1 MINTKIKTSMFK
13 NLDKN
18 TIIGIVLI
26 ALMVGLYVRNVS
38 TKAKEYEKSKAI
50 SKEITD
56 TSSKPNEKLV
66 ASKLDTAKV
75 LNEVVKDTNLTKNQ
89 VINMSNKLV
98 SFEINTL
105 GGGFTN
111 ANIKN
116 YTTFEEQPVKMLP
129 KEKTQMFLKI
139 PTNSGIVSTKNIDFT
154 PVSVSDI
161 KVVLKSQNG
170 IEVIYELDSNNYM
183 LKQSWAVSGLDK
195 SKNVE
200 MEFVTEM
207 MQQEANLERERQYS
221 TIKYLTNSGSY
232 TTNLNPAKNTEETS
246 TESFKYISFGQQFFN
261 TTIIP
266 SVSFSKGTFSTFY
279 LENELDYVKKYKA
292 SLSIPSSENLT
303 FKYFV
308 GPTSYSLLKEEKID
322 LEEIVPLSQD
332 FVIFR
337 WVKIFNEYLIIP
349 LFDFL
354 SQFFTNYGIII
365 FLLTLI
371 IKTVL
376 LPLSYKTYKSG
387 VAMRVLKPELDKL
400 RAKHGDDQQAFAQE
414 QMKIFS
420 EYGVS
425 PFGGCLPM
433 LLQMPILI
441 AMFSFFPAAIE
452 LRHQAFLW
460 APDLST
466 FDSIIN
472 LPFKIPF
479 YGAHVSLFA
488 LLMTVT
494 QIGTSWYMQKLQP
507 SSPQAD
513 QMKLMIYIM
522 PIFMLFLFNSFPA
535 AITYYYLLQNII
547 SIVQQWAVT
556 KIFISEEKIRE
567 EIDAH
572 KKKPKK
578 QSLFQKKMQE
588 AMQLAEEQKKM
599 QQNRKK

>member
-1 MINTKIKTSMFK
+1 MFK

-18 TIIGIVLI
+18 TIIGIALI

-50 SKEITD
+50 SKEIAD
-56 TSSKPNEKLV
+56 TTSIQNEKIITPN
-66 ASKLDTAKV
+66 LDSIKKS
-75 LNEVVKDTNLTKNQ
+75 NEVAVDTNTVKNQ
-89 VINMSNKLV
+89 VVTIGNKLV

-139 PTNSGIVSTKNIDFT
+139 PTASGALSTKNIDFA
-154 PVSVSDI
+154 PILVSET

-170 IEVIYELDSNNYM
+170 VEIIYELDSNNYM
-183 LKQSWAVSGLDK
+183 LKQSWTIPGLDK

-207 MQQEANLERERQYS
+207 LQQEANLERERQYS

-266 SVSFSKGTFSTFY
+266 NASFTKGTFSTYY

-292 SLSIPSSENLT
+292 TLSVPSKENLS

-400 RAKHGDDQQAFAQE
+400 RAKHGDNQQAFAQE

-433 LLQMPILI
+433 LLQMPILV

-556 KIFISEEKIRE
+556 KIFISEDKIRE
-567 EIDAH
+567 EIEAH

>member
-1 MINTKIKTSMFK
+1 
-13 NLDKN
+13 
-18 TIIGIVLI
+18 
-26 ALMVGLYVRNVS
+26 MVGLYVRNVS

-56 TSSKPNEKLV
+56 TSSKSNEKVV

-75 LNEVVKDTNLTKNQ
+75 LNEVVTDTNLTKNQ

-139 PTNSGIVSTKNIDFT
+139 PTTSGIVSTKNIDFT
-154 PVSVSDI
+154 PVSVSDT

-170 IEVIYELDSNNYM
+170 IEIIYELDSNNYM

-195 SKNVE
+195 SKNLE

-292 SLSIPSSENLT
+292 TLSIPSSENLT

-433 LLQMPILI
+433 LLQMPILV

-488 LLMTVT
+488 LLMTIT

-522 PIFMLFLFNSFPA
+522 PIFMLLLFNSFPA

-588 AMQLAEEQKKM
+588 AMQLAEEQKKC
-599 QQNRKK
+599 NKIERNSKKKLNFLIKYI

>member
-1 MINTKIKTSMFK
+1 
-13 NLDKN
+13 
-18 TIIGIVLI
+18 
-26 ALMVGLYVRNVS
+26 
-38 TKAKEYEKSKAI
+38 
-50 SKEITD
+50 
-56 TSSKPNEKLV
+56 
-66 ASKLDTAKV
+66 
-75 LNEVVKDTNLTKNQ
+75 
-89 VINMSNKLV
+89 
-98 SFEINTL
+98 
-105 GGGFTN
+105 
-111 ANIKN
+111 
-116 YTTFEEQPVKMLP
+116 
-129 KEKTQMFLKI
+129 
-139 PTNSGIVSTKNIDFT
+139 
-154 PVSVSDI
+154 
-161 KVVLKSQNG
+161 
-170 IEVIYELDSNNYM
+170 
-183 LKQSWAVSGLDK
+183 
-195 SKNVE
+195 
-200 MEFVTEM
+200 
-207 MQQEANLERERQYS
+207 
-221 TIKYLTNSGSY
+221 
-232 TTNLNPAKNTEETS
+232 
-246 TESFKYISFGQQFFN
+246 
-261 TTIIP
+261 
-266 SVSFSKGTFSTFY
+266 
-279 LENELDYVKKYKA
+279 
-292 SLSIPSSENLT
+292 
-303 FKYFV
+303 
-308 GPTSYSLLKEEKID
+308 
-322 LEEIVPLSQD
+322 
-332 FVIFR
+332 
-337 WVKIFNEYLIIP
+337 
-349 LFDFL
+349 L

-433 LLQMPILI
+433 LLQMPILV

-556 KIFISEEKIRE
+556 KIFISEDKIRE

>member
-1 MINTKIKTSMFK
+1 LINTKIKTSMFK

-38 TKAKEYEKSKAI
+38 TKAKEHEKSKAI

-56 TSSKPNEKLV
+56 TSSKSNEKVV
-66 ASKLDTAKV
+66 ASKLDTVKV
-75 LNEVVKDTNLTKNQ
+75 LNEVVADTNLSNNQ

-129 KEKTQMFLKI
+129 KEKTQMSLKI
-139 PTNSGIVSTKNIDFT
+139 PTTSGIVSTKNIDFT
-154 PVSVSDI
+154 PVSVSDT

-170 IEVIYELDSNNYM
+170 IEIIYELDSNNYM
-183 LKQSWAVSGLDK
+183 LKQSWAMSGLDK

-433 LLQMPILI
+433 LLQMPILV

>member
-1 MINTKIKTSMFK
+1 MFK

-556 KIFISEEKIRE
+556 KLFISEEKIRE

>member
-1 MINTKIKTSMFK
+1 MFK

-18 TIIGIVLI
+18 TIIGIALI

-50 SKEITD
+50 AKEIAD
-56 TSSKPNEKLV
+56 TTLIQNEKIITPN
-66 ASKLDTAKV
+66 LDSIKKS
-75 LNEVVKDTNLTKNQ
+75 NEVAVDTNTVKNQ
-89 VINMSNKLV
+89 VVTIGNKMV

-139 PTNSGIVSTKNIDFT
+139 PTASGVLSTKNIDFA
-154 PVSVSDI
+154 PILVSET

-170 IEVIYELDSNNYM
+170 VEIIYELDSNNYM
-183 LKQSWAVSGLDK
+183 LKQSWTIPGLDK

-207 MQQEANLERERQYS
+207 LQQEANLERERQYS

-266 SVSFSKGTFSTFY
+266 NASFTKGTFSTYY

-292 SLSIPSSENLT
+292 TLSVPSKENLS

-433 LLQMPILI
+433 LLQMPILV

-556 KIFISEEKIRE
+556 KIFISEDKIRE
-567 EIDAH
+567 EIEAH

>member
-1 MINTKIKTSMFK
+1 MFK

-38 TKAKEYEKSKAI
+38 TKAKEHEKSKAI

-56 TSSKPNEKLV
+56 TSSKSNEKVV
-66 ASKLDTAKV
+66 ASKLDTVKV
-75 LNEVVKDTNLTKNQ
+75 LNEVVADTNLSNNQ

-129 KEKTQMFLKI
+129 KEKTQMSLKI
-139 PTNSGIVSTKNIDFT
+139 PTTSGIVSTKNIDFT
-154 PVSVSDI
+154 PVSVSDT

-170 IEVIYELDSNNYM
+170 IEIIYELDSNNYM
-183 LKQSWAVSGLDK
+183 LKQSWTIPGLDK
-195 SKNVE
+195 SKNIE

-207 MQQEANLERERQYS
+207 LQQEANLERERQYS

-266 SVSFSKGTFSTFY
+266 SVSFSKGTFSTYY

-433 LLQMPILI
+433 LLQMPILV

>member
-1 MINTKIKTSMFK
+1 MFK

-56 TSSKPNEKLV
+56 TSSKQNEKVV

-75 LNEVVKDTNLTKNQ
+75 LNEVVTDTNLTQNQ

-154 PVSVSDI
+154 PVSVSDT

-170 IEVIYELDSNNYM
+170 IEIIYELDSDNYM

-292 SLSIPSSENLT
+292 TLSIPSSENLT

-433 LLQMPILI
+433 LLQMPILV

>member
-1 MINTKIKTSMFK
+1 MFK

-18 TIIGIVLI
+18 TIIGIALI

-50 SKEITD
+50 SKEIAD
-56 TSSKPNEKLV
+56 TTSIQNEKIITPN
-66 ASKLDTAKV
+66 LDSIKKS
-75 LNEVVKDTNLTKNQ
+75 NELAVDTNTVKNQ
-89 VINMSNKLV
+89 VVTIGNKMV

-139 PTNSGIVSTKNIDFT
+139 PTASGVLSTKNINFA
-154 PVSVSDI
+154 PISVSET

-170 IEVIYELDSNNYM
+170 VEIIYELDSNNYM
-183 LKQSWAVSGLDK
+183 LKQSWTIPGLDK

-207 MQQEANLERERQYS
+207 LQQEANLERERQYS

-266 SVSFSKGTFSTFY
+266 NASFTKGTFSTYY
-279 LENELDYVKKYKA
+279 LENEMDYVKKYKA
-292 SLSIPSSENLT
+292 TLSVPSKENLS

-400 RAKHGDDQQAFAQE
+400 RAKHGDNQQAFAQE

-433 LLQMPILI
+433 LLQMPILV

-556 KIFISEEKIRE
+556 KIFISEDKIRE
-567 EIDAH
+567 EIEAH

>member
-1 MINTKIKTSMFK
+1 MFK

-26 ALMVGLYVRNVS
+26 ALMVGLYVRNIS

-56 TSSKPNEKLV
+56 TSSKPNEKVV

-75 LNEVVKDTNLTKNQ
+75 LNEVVTDTNLTNNQ

-139 PTNSGIVSTKNIDFT
+139 PTTSGIVSTKNIDFT
-154 PVSVSDI
+154 PVSVSDT

-170 IEVIYELDSNNYM
+170 IEIIYELDSNNYM

-556 KIFISEEKIRE
+556 KLFISEEKIRE

>member
-1 MINTKIKTSMFK
+1 MFK

-56 TSSKPNEKLV
+56 TSSKQNEKVV

-75 LNEVVKDTNLTKNQ
+75 LNEVVSDTNLTNNQ

-105 GGGFTN
+105 GGDFTN

-139 PTNSGIVSTKNIDFT
+139 PTASGVLSTKNIDFS
-154 PVSVSDI
+154 PIFVSET

-170 IEVIYELDSNNYM
+170 VEIIYELDSNNYM
-183 LKQSWAVSGLDK
+183 LKQSWTIPGLDK

-207 MQQEANLERERQYS
+207 LQQEANLERERQYS

-266 SVSFSKGTFSTFY
+266 SISFSKGTFSTFY

-376 LPLSYKTYKSG
+376 LPFSYKTYKSG

-433 LLQMPILI
+433 LLQMPILV

-556 KIFISEEKIRE
+556 KIFISEDKIRE

>member
-1 MINTKIKTSMFK
+1 
-13 NLDKN
+13 
-18 TIIGIVLI
+18 
-26 ALMVGLYVRNVS
+26 MVGLYVRNVS

-56 TSSKPNEKLV
+56 TSSKPNEKVV

-75 LNEVVKDTNLTKNQ
+75 LNEVVSDTNLSNNQ

-139 PTNSGIVSTKNIDFT
+139 PTTSGIVSTKNIDFT
-154 PVSVSDI
+154 PVSVSDT

-170 IEVIYELDSNNYM
+170 IEIIYELDSNNYM

-292 SLSIPSSENLT
+292 TLSIPSAENLT

-433 LLQMPILI
+433 LLQMPILV

-556 KIFISEEKIRE
+556 KIFISEDKIRE

>member
-1 MINTKIKTSMFK
+1 MFK

-50 SKEITD
+50 AKEIAD
-56 TSSKPNEKLV
+56 TTLIQNEKIITPN
-66 ASKLDTAKV
+66 LDSIKKS
-75 LNEVVKDTNLTKNQ
+75 NEVAVDTNTVKNQ
-89 VINMSNKLV
+89 VVTIGNKLV

-139 PTNSGIVSTKNIDFT
+139 PTASGVLSTKNIDFA
-154 PVSVSDI
+154 PILVSET

-170 IEVIYELDSNNYM
+170 VEIIYELDSNNYM
-183 LKQSWAVSGLDK
+183 LKQSWTIPGLDK

-207 MQQEANLERERQYS
+207 LQQEANLERERQYS

-266 SVSFSKGTFSTFY
+266 NASFTKGTFSTYY

-292 SLSIPSSENLT
+292 TLSVPSKENLS

-433 LLQMPILI
+433 LLQMPILV

-556 KIFISEEKIRE
+556 KIFISEDKIRE
-567 EIDAH
+567 EIEAH

>member
-1 MINTKIKTSMFK
+1 MFK

-56 TSSKPNEKLV
+56 TSSKQNEKVV

-75 LNEVVKDTNLTKNQ
+75 LNEVVSDTNLTNNQ

-139 PTNSGIVSTKNIDFT
+139 PTTSGIVSTKNIDFT
-154 PVSVSDI
+154 PVSVSDT

-170 IEVIYELDSNNYM
+170 IEIIYELDSNNYM

-266 SVSFSKGTFSTFY
+266 SISFSKGTFSTFY

-433 LLQMPILI
+433 LLQMPILV

>member
-1 MINTKIKTSMFK
+1 MFK

-56 TSSKPNEKLV
+56 TSSKPNEKVV

-75 LNEVVKDTNLTKNQ
+75 LNEVVTDTNLTNNQ

-139 PTNSGIVSTKNIDFT
+139 PTTSGIVSTKNIDFT
-154 PVSVSDI
+154 PVSVSDT

-170 IEVIYELDSNNYM
+170 IEIIYELDSNNYM

-433 LLQMPILI
+433 LLQMPILV

-556 KIFISEEKIRE
+556 KIFISEDKIRE

>member
-1 MINTKIKTSMFK
+1 MFK

-18 TIIGIVLI
+18 TILGVALI

-56 TSSKPNEKLV
+56 TSSKQNETIL

-75 LNEVVKDTNLTKNQ
+75 TNEINLDTNLAKNE
-89 VINMSNKLV
+89 VISMSNPLV

-116 YTTFEEQPVKMLP
+116 YTTFEEKSVKLLP

-139 PTNSGIVSTKNIDFT
+139 PTSSGVVSTKNIVFT
-154 PVSVSDI
+154 PVSVSNT

-170 IEVIYELDSNNYM
+170 IEVSYELDSNNYM
-183 LKQSWAVSGLDK
+183 LKQSWAIEGLDK

-200 MEFVTEM
+200 MEFITEM
-207 MQQEANLERERQYS
+207 LQQEANLERERQYS

-232 TTNLNPAKNTEETS
+232 TTNLNPTKNTEETS
-246 TESFKYISFGQQFFN
+246 TESFKYISFCQQFFN

-266 SVSFSKGTFSTFY
+266 NVSFAKGTFSTYY
-279 LENELDYVKKYKA
+279 LENDLDYVKKYKA
-292 SLSIPSSENLT
+292 TLSVPSSESLS

-308 GPTSYSLLKEEKID
+308 GPTSYNLLKEEKID

-354 SQFFTNYGIII
+354 SQFFSNYGIII

-433 LLQMPILI
+433 LLQMPILV

-556 KIFISEEKIRE
+556 KLFISEDKIRE
-567 EIDAH
+567 EIEAH

>member
-1 MINTKIKTSMFK
+1 MFK

>member
-1 MINTKIKTSMFK
+1 MFK

-18 TIIGIVLI
+18 TIIGIALI

-50 SKEITD
+50 SKEIAD
-56 TSSKPNEKLV
+56 TTSIQNEKIITPN
-66 ASKLDTAKV
+66 LDSIKKS
-75 LNEVVKDTNLTKNQ
+75 NEVAVDTNTVKNQ
-89 VINMSNKLV
+89 VVTIGNKLV

-111 ANIKN
+111 ASIKN

-139 PTNSGIVSTKNIDFT
+139 PTASGVLSTKNIDFT
-154 PVSVSDI
+154 PVSVSDT

-170 IEVIYELDSNNYM
+170 IEIIYELDSNNYM
-183 LKQSWAVSGLDK
+183 LKQSWTIPGLDK
-195 SKNVE
+195 SKNIE

-207 MQQEANLERERQYS
+207 LQQEANLERERQYS

-433 LLQMPILI
+433 LLQMPILV

-556 KIFISEEKIRE
+556 KIFISEDKIRE

>member
-1 MINTKIKTSMFK
+1 MFK

-56 TSSKPNEKLV
+56 TSSKQNEKVV

-75 LNEVVKDTNLTKNQ
+75 LNEVVSDTNLTNNQ

-139 PTNSGIVSTKNIDFT
+139 PTTSGIVSTKNIDFT
-154 PVSVSDI
+154 PVSVSDT

-170 IEVIYELDSNNYM
+170 IEIIYELDSNNYM

-349 LFDFL
+349 VFDFL

-433 LLQMPILI
+433 LLQMPILV

>member
-1 MINTKIKTSMFK
+1 
-13 NLDKN
+13 
-18 TIIGIVLI
+18 
-26 ALMVGLYVRNVS
+26 
-38 TKAKEYEKSKAI
+38 
-50 SKEITD
+50 
-56 TSSKPNEKLV
+56 
-66 ASKLDTAKV
+66 
-75 LNEVVKDTNLTKNQ
+75 
-89 VINMSNKLV
+89 
-98 SFEINTL
+98 
-105 GGGFTN
+105 
-111 ANIKN
+111 
-116 YTTFEEQPVKMLP
+116 
-129 KEKTQMFLKI
+129 
-139 PTNSGIVSTKNIDFT
+139 
-154 PVSVSDI
+154 
-161 KVVLKSQNG
+161 
-170 IEVIYELDSNNYM
+170 M

-266 SVSFSKGTFSTFY
+266 NVSFTKGTFSTFY

-556 KIFISEEKIRE
+556 KLFISEEKIRE

>member
-1 MINTKIKTSMFK
+1 MFK

-56 TSSKPNEKLV
+56 TSSKQNEKVV

-75 LNEVVKDTNLTKNQ
+75 LNEVVSDTNLTNNQ

-139 PTNSGIVSTKNIDFT
+139 PTTSGIVSTKNIDFT
-154 PVSVSDI
+154 PVSVSDT

-170 IEVIYELDSNNYM
+170 IEIIYELDSNNYM

-433 LLQMPILI
+433 LLQMPILV

-556 KIFISEEKIRE
+556 KIFISEDKIRE

>member
-1 MINTKIKTSMFK
+1 MFK

-50 SKEITD
+50 SKEIAD
-56 TSSKPNEKLV
+56 TTLIQNEKIITPN
-66 ASKLDTAKV
+66 LDSIKKS
-75 LNEVVKDTNLTKNQ
+75 NEVAVDTNTVKNQ
-89 VINMSNKLV
+89 VVTIGNKMV

-139 PTNSGIVSTKNIDFT
+139 PTASGVLSTKNINFA
-154 PVSVSDI
+154 PISVSET

-170 IEVIYELDSNNYM
+170 LEIIYELDSNNYM
-183 LKQSWAVSGLDK
+183 LKQSWTIPGLDK

-207 MQQEANLERERQYS
+207 LQQEANLERERQYS

-266 SVSFSKGTFSTFY
+266 NVSFTKGTFSTYY

-292 SLSIPSSENLT
+292 TLSVPSKENLS

-433 LLQMPILI
+433 LLQMPILV

-556 KIFISEEKIRE
+556 KIFISEDKIRE
-567 EIDAH
+567 EIEAH

>member
-1 MINTKIKTSMFK
+1 LINTKIKTSMFK

-38 TKAKEYEKSKAI
+38 TKAKEHEKSKAI

-56 TSSKPNEKLV
+56 TSSKSNEKVV
-66 ASKLDTAKV
+66 ASKLDTVKV
-75 LNEVVKDTNLTKNQ
+75 LNEVVADTNLSNNQ

-129 KEKTQMFLKI
+129 KEKTQMSLKI
-139 PTNSGIVSTKNIDFT
+139 PTTSGIVSTKNIDFT
-154 PVSVSDI
+154 PVSVSDT

-170 IEVIYELDSNNYM
+170 IEIIYELDSNNYM
-183 LKQSWAVSGLDK
+183 LKQSWAMSGLDK

-433 LLQMPILI
+433 LLQMPILV

-556 KIFISEEKIRE
+556 KIFISEDKIRE

>member
-1 MINTKIKTSMFK
+1 MFK

-50 SKEITD
+50 AKEIAD
-56 TSSKPNEKLV
+56 TTLIQNEKIITPN
-66 ASKLDTAKV
+66 LDSIKKS
-75 LNEVVKDTNLTKNQ
+75 NEVAVDTNTVKNQ
-89 VINMSNKLV
+89 VVTIGNKLV

-139 PTNSGIVSTKNIDFT
+139 PTASGVLSTKNIDFS
-154 PVSVSDI
+154 PIFVSET

-170 IEVIYELDSNNYM
+170 VEIIYELDSNNYM
-183 LKQSWAVSGLDK
+183 LKQSWTIPGLDK

-207 MQQEANLERERQYS
+207 LQQEANLERERQYS

-266 SVSFSKGTFSTFY
+266 NVSFTKGTFSTYY

-292 SLSIPSSENLT
+292 TLSVPSKENLS

-433 LLQMPILI
+433 LLQMPILV

-556 KIFISEEKIRE
+556 KIFISEDKIRE
-567 EIDAH
+567 EIEAH

>member
-38 TKAKEYEKSKAI
+38 TKAKEHEKSKAI

-56 TSSKPNEKLV
+56 TSSKSNEKVV
-66 ASKLDTAKV
+66 ASKLDTVKV
-75 LNEVVKDTNLTKNQ
+75 LNEVVADTNLSNNQ

-129 KEKTQMFLKI
+129 KEKTQMSLKI
-139 PTNSGIVSTKNIDFT
+139 PTTSGIVSTKNIDFT
-154 PVSVSDI
+154 PVSVSDT

-170 IEVIYELDSNNYM
+170 IEIIYELDSNNYM
-183 LKQSWAVSGLDK
+183 LKQSWAMSGLDK

-433 LLQMPILI
+433 LLQMPILV

-556 KIFISEEKIRE
+556 KIFISEDKIRE

>member
-556 KIFISEEKIRE
+556 KLFISEEKIRE

>member
-1 MINTKIKTSMFK
+1 LINTKIKTSMFK

-556 KIFISEEKIRE
+556 KLFISEEKIRE